1 MRPTMLLDTM
11 SHSGSGSWGTT
22 PTTET
27 RTQDQA
33 HDQPQDEAGTSTT
46 TPASTR
52 DAGGTA
58 TLTRRE
64 GREFASLVAGLLP
77 CRSNDPELWFA
88 EQAHDIEQ
96 AKAMCR
102 ECPLMAAC
110 LSGAIDRAEPWGVWG
125 GEVFVDG
132 VVVARKRGRGRP
144 RKDAAA

>member
-1 MRPTMLLDTM
+1 MQSTTLLDTK
-11 SHSGSGSWGTT
+11 SRTT
-22 PTTET
+22 QTTAT
-27 RTQDQA
+27 MLTA
-33 HDQPQDEAGTSTT
+33 TVAPAAPVAPT
-46 TPASTR
+46 TPAR
-52 DAGGTA
+52 PQRA
-58 TLTRRE
+58 LTQHE
-64 GREFASLVAGLLP
+64 GREFAQLMAGLLP

-88 EQAHDIEQ
+88 EQSGQIEQ

-102 ECPLMAAC
+102 ECPLVEAC